1 MNTKQFARAIS
12 AAIPRIG
19 ILSIS
24 LLLSHAAV
32 AVEAPTQEIVE
43 KVLKSGWDQSASATK
58 VKSVLT
64 LNSVKFGKAYKA
76 TAQEVQVE
84 GVPDK
89 AVVTP
94 AVVDF
99 TVRNY
104 YNNETQVVQ
113 RVREARVYKDKM
125 DDWAVM
131 TGSVKGQDVTT
142 REPAKK

>member
-1 MNTKQFARAIS
+1 MNSKHVALVIS
-12 AAIPRIG
+12 KKALQIG
-19 ILSIS
+19 ILLAV
-24 LLLSHAAV
+24 LLVPHASATD
-32 AVEAPTQEIVE
+32 APTQQIVE
-43 KVLKSGWDQSASATK
+43 KVLKSIWDRSTTATE

-64 LNSVKFGKAYKA
+64 LNSMKFGKAYKA
-76 TAQEVQVE
+76 TLQEVQVE

-89 AVVTP
+89 ALVTP

-104 YNNETQVVQ
+104 YNNETQAVQ

-125 DDWAVM
+125 DEWTVM

-142 REPAKK
+142 REPAKR

>member
-1 MNTKQFARAIS
+1 MNSKHVALVIS
-12 AAIPRIG
+12 KKALQIG
-19 ILSIS
+19 ILLAV
-24 LLLSHAAV
+24 LLVPHVSATD
-32 AVEAPTQEIVE
+32 APTQQIVE
-43 KVLKSGWDQSASATK
+43 KVLKSIWDRSTTATE

-76 TAQEVQVE
+76 TLQEVQVE

-89 AVVTP
+89 ALVTP

-104 YNNETQVVQ
+104 YNNETQAVQ

-125 DDWAVM
+125 DEWTVM

-142 REPAKK
+142 REPAKR

>member
-76 TAQEVQVE
+76 TVQEVQVE